1 MLTDRTQL
9 FAASKDIAIV
19 SYPDEC
25 TASSQQPWG
34 QPLEL
39 VSDKSAGPSSLL
51 HPGVMADISALM
63 TLAVPNSRYFSPLF
77 STTFLLLMPNNHG
90 SVDSMVAF

>member
-39 VSDKSAGPSSLL
+39 VSEKSAGPSSLL
-51 HPGVMADISALM
+51 HPNVMTDISAFMPLE
-63 TLAVPNSRYFSPLF
+63 VPNSRDFSPLF
-77 STTFLLLMPNNHG
+77 PTTFLLLMPNNHG
-90 SVDSMVAF
+90 SVDSVVAF